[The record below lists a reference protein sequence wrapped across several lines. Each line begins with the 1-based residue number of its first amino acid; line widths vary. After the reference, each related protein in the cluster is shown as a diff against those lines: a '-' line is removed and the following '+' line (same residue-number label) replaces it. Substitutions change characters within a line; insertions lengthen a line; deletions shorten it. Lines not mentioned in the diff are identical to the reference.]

1 MSLKLKLFFVNCSKD
16 DSQNDIALIRLDGLV
31 NTIFEGYNIQV
42 MPVCLPLPENLAE
55 NEKYDAKNFV
65 VHGWGATRN
74 YKDISEDEIAQRIG
88 EFRLGEGDDF
98 RLADGRAGVAA
109 SRLPRKV
116 NLDLVDLYQVWI
128 LL

>member
-1 MSLKLKLFFVNCSKD
+1 M
-16 DSQNDIALIRLDGLV
+16 DGLV

-116 NLDLVDLYQVWI
+116 NLDLVDLYQVWV

>member
-1 MSLKLKLFFVNCSKD
+1 
-16 DSQNDIALIRLDGLV
+16 
-31 NTIFEGYNIQV
+31 

-74 YKDISEDEIAQRIG
+74 YKDISESQKIVFPSEDQSTRRIG
-88 EFRLGEGDDF
+88 ELRLGEEDEL
-98 RLADGRAGVAA
+98 RLADGRVGVAA

-116 NLDLVDLYQVWI
+116 NLDLVDLYEVCCMMFFMFLQYF
-128 LL
+128 